1 MFSKSKFFV
10 VGIGNSIK
18 NAFSYG
24 GGNNKLESDER
35 LITTD
40 VVCEGPIEGLVD
52 KEGYLLK
59 YITDSG
65 SNSVESIILGK
76 GVYYNDV
83 PLVDSKLNK
92 LNFVTQGFDI
102 RYGEEITEYTQEY
115 ASTVHRYNKRI
126 YLNDRNYE
134 NSFGATAA
142 ATLVRL
148 MGMTTC
154 TKINGVTTFSSVT
167 YLGGGATLPVI
178 DATKNVIGILQEAS
192 VYGQTFIHK
201 IVNKYCDQL
210 SVHLKV
216 DSLFSSTG
224 GNTSGATVAV
234 GILIEED
241 NSPDVFGGILAI
253 TGVSKGNYILDVP
266 INLNLDSVNKNTYYV
281 KIFALSEKIPP
292 NTANIF
298 KEISV
303 SSIIERVK
311 NKGWFSYPFSS
322 IVRASV
328 SSSHFNNTPERS
340 FDLKLLK
347 IKVPKNYD
355 SEVGEYE
362 GNWNGNFDNFLRW
375 TDNPAWI
382 FYDICTNP
390 RYGIGS
396 NHVSGN
402 DLNKWELYKIAKYC
416 DELLLVNTPAA
427 YSEDSFTIYD
437 QNTIIVNKVSSD
449 NGVSTL
455 AEFKKKY
462 PAINDSTN
470 SANNGGRHNS
480 IIFLYNLKD
489 ENGPIDNNY
498 KKIIVSVD
506 EVVIDP
512 DKKTITSASSE
523 GEGNAFRIKLMND
536 FGPRKFFE
544 NGATA
549 GFRESFTKSS
559 VEISSSATQEK
570 VSAKISKSMNN
581 TESGA
586 KDYIL
591 SQVNT
596 DAQFDN
602 ALLFPVSFIN
612 APCFSENILEN
623 GTVGGSCLPRTL
635 NYKDPLEKRFSCNLL
650 IDNETEFLKLLNDIS
665 SVFRGLT
672 YYKNNFITATIDVE
686 KPVSYLF
693 NNSNVK
699 DGSFSYSSGS
709 MDGNYS
715 VAKVMYRDKYLNYDQ
730 QVEIVEDS
738 LLVNAYGIVTK
749 EILGFGITSRDQARR
764 IGQWLLATNRF
775 ENQTVSFVTDLQGLI
790 LKPSDVIQIEDQFK
804 SNSILQ
810 GRVTSVN
817 YADKY
822 ITVDRKINL
831 NSTGE
836 LIKFIS
842 NIEGKTISSLNE
854 QATVSDDDIDNLNLG
869 DVIELKIDRIENNT
883 NRIYFNEN
891 YKFYNF
897 IKIISSTP
905 FIIENSKSNSG
916 PNLYKIISISE
927 TSNNEY
933 ALFCIKH
940 EKVKYEILT
949 KNSYQKNS
957 VFVDNAISYADSDIL
972 KEVNLSGLE
981 NYYTVDPYSINE
993 VNALAVDY
1001 SFNENQTSL
1010 IYKSQKE
1017 YYVLNLKIFDIFNYI
1032 NTKSSTGS
1040 DAEKKYYGYI
1050 QDTLNK
1056 KGGLLFKIN
1065 LRNQSLKFKIQDANQ
1080 SNKRIFLG
1088 KFASSVNI
1096 VTATTG
1102 IRIYLFD
1109 KNNKIIEV

>member
-1 MFSKSKFFV
+1 
-10 VGIGNSIK
+10 
-18 NAFSYG
+18 
-24 GGNNKLESDER
+24 
-35 LITTD
+35 
-40 VVCEGPIEGLVD
+40 
-52 KEGYLLK
+52 
-59 YITDSG
+59 
-65 SNSVESIILGK
+65 
-76 GVYYNDV
+76 
-83 PLVDSKLNK
+83 
-92 LNFVTQGFDI
+92 
-102 RYGEEITEYTQEY
+102 
-115 ASTVHRYNKRI
+115 
-126 YLNDRNYE
+126 
-134 NSFGATAA
+134 
-142 ATLVRL
+142 
-148 MGMTTC
+148 
-154 TKINGVTTFSSVT
+154 
-167 YLGGGATLPVI
+167 
-178 DATKNVIGILQEAS
+178 
-192 VYGQTFIHK
+192 
-201 IVNKYCDQL
+201 
-210 SVHLKV
+210 
-216 DSLFSSTG
+216 
-224 GNTSGATVAV
+224 
-234 GILIEED
+234 
-241 NSPDVFGGILAI
+241 
-253 TGVSKGNYILDVP
+253 
-266 INLNLDSVNKNTYYV
+266 
-281 KIFALSEKIPP
+281 
-292 NTANIF
+292 
-298 KEISV
+298 
-303 SSIIERVK
+303 
-311 NKGWFSYPFSS
+311 
-322 IVRASV
+322 
-328 SSSHFNNTPERS
+328 
-340 FDLKLLK
+340 
-347 IKVPKNYD
+347 
-355 SEVGEYE
+355 
-362 GNWNGNFDNFLRW
+362 
-375 TDNPAWI
+375 
-382 FYDICTNP
+382 
-390 RYGIGS
+390 
-396 NHVSGN
+396 
-402 DLNKWELYKIAKYC
+402 
-416 DELLLVNTPAA
+416 
-427 YSEDSFTIYD
+427 
-437 QNTIIVNKVSSD
+437 
-449 NGVSTL
+449 
-455 AEFKKKY
+455 
-462 PAINDSTN
+462 
-470 SANNGGRHNS
+470 
-480 IIFLYNLKD
+480 
-489 ENGPIDNNY
+489 
-498 KKIIVSVD
+498 
-506 EVVIDP
+506 
-512 DKKTITSASSE
+512 
-523 GEGNAFRIKLMND
+523 
-536 FGPRKFFE
+536 
-544 NGATA
+544 
-549 GFRESFTKSS
+549 
-559 VEISSSATQEK
+559 
-570 VSAKISKSMNN
+570 
-581 TESGA
+581 
-586 KDYIL
+586 
-591 SQVNT
+591 
-596 DAQFDN
+596 
-602 ALLFPVSFIN
+602 
-612 APCFSENILEN
+612 
-623 GTVGGSCLPRTL
+623 
-635 NYKDPLEKRFSCNLL
+635 L

-972 KEVNLSGLE
+972 KEVDLSGLA

-1065 LRNQSLKFKIQDANQ
+1065 LRNQSLKFKIQDASQ